1 MNRKRAKWNR
11 ADDESRDM
19 VDRVEQREPVA
30 NVFQGFLNVSVK
42 RIASTSWEEISVMGV
57 AVVVVVERTFCVPL
71 NDDGSTYIVRRILEW
86 ISTSR

>member
-1 MNRKRAKWNR
+1 
-11 ADDESRDM
+11 M

-71 NDDGSTYIVRRILEW
+71 NDDGSTYIVRRILVEW